1 VATAVLGG
9 DEELDDV
16 QESTAMMTVCGAEI
30 LASCNDERGR
40 LEFCRAPVSTE
51 RRLAPELQRDL
62 AMELLPGVSGDQG
75 GTGGE
80 A

>member
-1 VATAVLGG
+1 VVLGG
-9 DEELDDV
+9 DEGLNDA
-16 QESTAMMTVCGAEI
+16 QESTAMTTVCGAEI
-30 LASCNDERGR
+30 LASCNDERGQ
-40 LEFCRAPVSTE
+40 LEFSRTPVSTE

-62 AMELLPGVSGDQG
+62 AMEILPGVSGGQG